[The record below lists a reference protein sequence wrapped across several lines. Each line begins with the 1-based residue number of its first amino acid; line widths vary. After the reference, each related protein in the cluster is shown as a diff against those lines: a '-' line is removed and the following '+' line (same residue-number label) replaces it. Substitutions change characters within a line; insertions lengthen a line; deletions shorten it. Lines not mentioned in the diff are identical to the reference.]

1 MQPDT
6 GMFLA
11 AFGGGAAAGA
21 VVLGIE
27 LIRRYWERPL
37 VKVTVGVGLSMGEE
51 QEAKDAQLVLE
62 ASNVHGQP
70 VTLVDCGLI
79 LSTGHR
85 VVLPRSQRSDFPL
98 ELGLQKPVIKAVSV
112 EQLLGRLE
120 VWGCVPADVRCAY
133 FTSSTGRVFKTKLG
147 RDIVAALERECGGQE
162 VPVVPGEVL
171 EPQAYVGVPRR
182 LPAGESRLER
192 RSLSWPTLKRLP
204 RR

>member
-11 AFGGGAAAGA
+11 AFGGGAAAGV

-98 ELGLQKPVIKAVSV
+98 ELGLQKPVIKTVSV

-162 VPVVPGEVL
+162 APVVPGEVL
-171 EPQAYVGVPRR
+171 EPQAYVGVPRG

>member
-6 GMFLA
+6 GVFLA
-11 AFGGGAAAGA
+11 AFGGGVAAG
-21 VVLGIE
+21 VMVLGIE

-37 VKVTVGVGLSMGEE
+37 VKVTVGVGLSLGESD
-51 QEAKDAQLVLE
+51 EAKEAELVLD

-70 VTLVDCGLI
+70 VTLVNCGLI

-98 ELGLQKPVIKAVSV
+98 ELGLQKPVIKTVSV
-112 EQLLGRLE
+112 EQLLGKLE
-120 VWGCVPADVRCAY
+120 VWGCIPADVHYAY

-147 RDIVAALERECGGQE
+147 KDIIAALERECGGQE
-162 VPVVPGEVL
+162 APAVPGEEL
-171 EPQAYVGVPRR
+171 RPQAYWRAPRS
-182 LPAGESRLER
+182 LPAGESRPER

>member
-6 GMFLA
+6 SMFLA
-11 AFGGGAAAGA
+11 AFGGGVAAG
-21 VVLGIE
+21 VIVLGIE

-98 ELGLQKPVIKAVSV
+98 ELGLQKPVIKTVSV

-147 RDIVAALERECGGQE
+147 KDIIAALDRECGGQE
-162 VPVVPGEVL
+162 ASVVPGETGEL
-171 EPQAYVGVPRR
+171 QAYAKAPRR
-182 LPAGESRLER
+182 LPAGERRLER
-192 RSLSWPTLKRLP
+192 QSLSWPTLKRLP

>member
-11 AFGGGAAAGA
+11 AFGGGAAAGV

-37 VKVTVGVGLSMGEE
+37 VKVMVGVGLSMGEE

-98 ELGLQKPVIKAVSV
+98 ELGLQKPVIKTVSV

-162 VPVVPGEVL
+162 APVVPGEVL

>member
-6 GMFLA
+6 SMFLA
-11 AFGGGAAAGA
+11 AFGGGVAAGV

-37 VKVTVGVGLSMGEE
+37 VKVTVGVGLSMGEGL
-51 QEAKDAQLVLE
+51 EAKEAQLVLE

-98 ELGLQKPVIKAVSV
+98 ELGLQKPVIKTVSV

-120 VWGCVPADVRCAY
+120 VWGCVPTDVHCAY
-133 FTSSTGRVFKTKLG
+133 FTSSTGRAFKTKLG
-147 RDIVAALERECGGQE
+147 KDIVAALEREWSGQGA
-162 VPVVPGEVL
+162 PVVPGEGL
-171 EPQAYVGVPRR
+171 KPQAHAEAPRR
-182 LPAGESRLER
+182 LPAGERRLER
-192 RSLSWPTLKRLP
+192 RSLSWTSLKRLP

>member
-6 GMFLA
+6 SMFLA
-11 AFGGGAAAGA
+11 AFGGGVAAGV

-98 ELGLQKPVIKAVSV
+98 ELGLQKPVIKTVSV

-147 RDIVAALERECGGQE
+147 KDIVAALERECGGDGT
-162 VPVVPGEVL
+162 PVVLGEEL
-171 EPQAYVGVPRR
+171 EPQGYTKAPRK
-182 LPAGESRLER
+182 LPAGERRLER
-192 RSLSWPTLKRLP
+192 RSLSWPTLKRLT

>member
-6 GMFLA
+6 SMFLA
-11 AFGGGAAAGA
+11 AFGGGVAAG
-21 VVLGIE
+21 VVILGIE

-37 VKVTVGVGLSMGEE
+37 VKVMVGVGLSMGEE

-98 ELGLQKPVIKAVSV
+98 ELGLQKPVIKTVSV

-120 VWGCVPADVRCAY
+120 VWGCIPADVRFAY

-147 RDIVAALERECGGQE
+147 KDIIAALERECGGEE
-162 VPVVPGEVL
+162 VPVAHGGGL
-171 EPQAYVGVPRR
+171 RPQAYAEAPRK
-182 LPAGESRLER
+182 LPAGERRLER
-192 RSLSWPTLKRLP
+192 RSLSWTTLKRLP